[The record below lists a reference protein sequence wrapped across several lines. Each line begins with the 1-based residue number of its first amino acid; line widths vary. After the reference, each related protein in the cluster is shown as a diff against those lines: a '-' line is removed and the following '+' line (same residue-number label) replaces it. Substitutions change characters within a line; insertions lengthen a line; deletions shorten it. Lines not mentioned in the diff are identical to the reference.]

1 MCEKHLCITPAG
13 YHNSSNVNSNHSNS
27 KEKIFSHTTE
37 KHSSNPINASH
48 SNINKDTNDNVFFEI
63 LGIKL
68 SYDDILLIFLI
79 FFLYT
84 EGVKDD
90 FLFIVLILLL
100 LS

>member
-1 MCEKHLCITPAG
+1 MCVKRICIVQIG
-13 YHNSSNVNSNHSNS
+13 YHNLSNVNSKHCNS
-27 KEKIFSHTTE
+27 KENFFADTTK

-90 FLFIVLILLL
+90 FLFIALVLLL
-100 LS
+100 IS